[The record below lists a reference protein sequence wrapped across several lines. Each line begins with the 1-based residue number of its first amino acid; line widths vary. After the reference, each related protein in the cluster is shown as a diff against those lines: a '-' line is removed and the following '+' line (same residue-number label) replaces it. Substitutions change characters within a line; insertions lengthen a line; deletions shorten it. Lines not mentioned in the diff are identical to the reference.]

1 MYPVLRTVAR
11 RIGSVVAECHYAQRR
26 LAVLQASPDR
36 YVFDPNRAPETY
48 AAFLFRTSGPL
59 AHEPSATRRAAGHAV
74 R

>member
-1 MYPVLRTVAR
+1 MYPVLRTLAR
-11 RIGSVVAECHYAQRR
+11 RVGDVVAECHYAQQR

-36 YVFDPNRAPETY
+36 YVFDPDQAPETY

-59 AHEPSATRRAAGHAV
+59 RHEPSAARRAAGHAV